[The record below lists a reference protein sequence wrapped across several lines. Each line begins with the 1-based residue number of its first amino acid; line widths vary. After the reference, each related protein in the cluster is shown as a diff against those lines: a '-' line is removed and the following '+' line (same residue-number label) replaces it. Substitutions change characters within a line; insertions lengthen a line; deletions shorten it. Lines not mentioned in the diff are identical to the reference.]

1 MNSGVCIMSEKCDCG
16 KICNCDEAYKNGRR
30 DMKKE
35 IQKML
40 IDQRFPTLGV
50 VRATLTDII
59 EKVGAMK

>member
-1 MNSGVCIMSEKCDCG
+1 MSDRCECG
-16 KICNCDEAYKNGRR
+16 MICSCDEAYKNGRK

-40 IDQRFPTLGV
+40 IDLRFPTLGV
-50 VRATLTDII
+50 VRATLTDVI